1 MPYHN
6 IFIKNATSILNA
18 QRSISFLLFFHSFLS
33 ILYLPSLVFCIIH
46 TSFSN
51 LPLLFLSSLILYSSY
66 LFSLLILSPFLFF
79 QTFFFS
85 SLSLSL
91 IFPIS
96 FLFSNPNR
104 DQANQL
110 AIKQTKIEISS
121 TIGRDNVEQKLYDVY
136 SQNKNCQ
143 TPTTVI

>member
-91 IFPIS
+91 SF
-96 FLFSNPNR
+96 FLFRFSSLIPIE
-104 DQANQL
+104 
-110 AIKQTKIEISS
+110 IKQISLQLSKRKLKSARQSAEITWNRNYTTSTVKIKIVKP
-121 TIGRDNVEQKLYDVY
+121 RQL
-136 SQNKNCQ
+136 
-143 TPTTVI
+143 

>member
-18 QRSISFLLFFHSFLS
+18 QRSISFLLFFYSFLS

-91 IFPIS
+91 SF
-96 FLFSNPNR
+96 FLFRFSSLIPIE
-104 DQANQL
+104 
-110 AIKQTKIEISS
+110 IKQISLQLSKRKLKSARQSAEITWNRNYTTSTVKIKIVKP
-121 TIGRDNVEQKLYDVY
+121 RQL
-136 SQNKNCQ
+136 
-143 TPTTVI
+143 